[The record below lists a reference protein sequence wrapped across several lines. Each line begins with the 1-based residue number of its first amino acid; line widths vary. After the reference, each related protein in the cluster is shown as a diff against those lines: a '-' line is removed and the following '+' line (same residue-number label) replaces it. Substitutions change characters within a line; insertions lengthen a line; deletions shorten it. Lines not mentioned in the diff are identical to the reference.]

1 MSTTFE
7 KNNAIPSAS
16 GRPDCWSCQHF
27 AVSWD
32 PKLPYACRQMG
43 FKSRALPC
51 LEVIGADGRPCM
63 GYVRKARLGVAPAR

>member
-1 MSTTFE
+1 M
-7 KNNAIPSAS
+7 
-16 GRPDCWSCQHF
+16 
-27 AVSWD
+27 SWD

-43 FKSRALPC
+43 FKSRALQC